1 MLTAREVLA
10 RRDQPI
16 ELVIFDCDGVLI
28 DSEGVASIV
37 LSRELQRLGWMIS
50 AEECETEFLG
60 TSLRDIIVKAEAA
73 IGRPVPSDFGARF
86 SAAIIAAL
94 QDDVAAIPG
103 AAEALEQLTEA
114 GMPWRVASNSS
125 HDEMAVKFGR
135 TGMVEL
141 VGGRQ
146 HSAEDM
152 MRLGLNG
159 KPDPHLFLA
168 AAEAAGVPPARC
180 LVIED
185 SIPGSRA
192 ARAAGMTCLGFSP
205 RGSGAELAAE
215 GAGVFKDMA
224 ELPALLGIAKRVAQ
238 AC

>member
-16 ELVIFDCDGVLI
+16 DLVIFDCDGVLI

-37 LSRELQRLGWMIS
+37 LSRELQSLGWNIS
-50 AEECETEFLG
+50 AEDCETEFLG
-60 TSLRDIIVKAEAA
+60 TSLRDIIVKTEAV
-73 IGRPVPSDFGARF
+73 IGRPVPDDFGARF
-86 SAAIIAAL
+86 SAAMIRAL
-94 QDDVAAIPG
+94 AEDVAAIPG
-103 AAEALEQLTEA
+103 AAEALERLTEA

-141 VGGRQ
+141 VAGRQ

-168 AAEAAGVPPARC
+168 AAEAAGVPPSRC
-180 LVIED
+180 VVIED
-185 SIPGSRA
+185 SIPGARA

-205 RGSGAELAAE
+205 RGTGAELAAE

-224 ELPALLGIAKRVAQ
+224 ELPALLGIEKRVAQ

>member
-16 ELVIFDCDGVLI
+16 DLIIFDCDGVLI

-37 LSRELQRLGWMIS
+37 LSRELQRVGWMIS
-50 AEECETEFLG
+50 PEECEAVFLG
-60 TSLRDIIVKAEAA
+60 TSLRDIIAKAEAA
-73 IGRPVPSDFGARF
+73 TGRRMPEDFGARF
-86 SAAIIAAL
+86 SSAIMVAL
-94 QDDVAAIPG
+94 AEDVAAIPG

-135 TGMVEL
+135 TGMVAL

-152 MRLGLNG
+152 MKLGLNG

-168 AAEAAGVPPARC
+168 AAAAAGVAPDRC
-180 LVIED
+180 VVIED

-192 ARAAGMTCLGFSP
+192 ARLAGMTCLGFSP
-205 RGSGAELAAE
+205 HASGIELATE
-215 GAGVFKDMA
+215 GAGIFKDMA
-224 ELPALLGIAKRVAQ
+224 ELPALLGIEKRVAQ

>member
-16 ELVIFDCDGVLI
+16 DLVIFDCDGVLI
-28 DSEGVASIV
+28 DSEGLASIV

-50 AEECETEFLG
+50 PQECEAVFLG
-60 TSLRDIIVKAEAA
+60 TSLRDIIAKAEAMT
-73 IGRPVPSDFGARF
+73 GKPVPADFGARF
-86 SAAIIAAL
+86 STAMMAAL
-94 QDDVAAIPG
+94 SEDVEAIPG

-125 HDEMAVKFGR
+125 HSEMAVKFGR
-135 TGMVEL
+135 TGMVAL

-152 MRLGLNG
+152 MKLGLNG

-180 LVIED
+180 VVIED

-192 ARAAGMTCLGFSP
+192 ARLAGMTCLGFSP
-205 RGSGAELAAE
+205 RASGIELAAE
-215 GAGVFKDMA
+215 GAGIFKDMA
-224 ELPALLGIAKRVAQ
+224 ELPRLLGIGKRVAE

>member
-16 ELVIFDCDGVLI
+16 DLLIFDCDGVLI

-37 LSRELQRLGWMIS
+37 LSRELRRLGWMIS

-60 TSLRDIIVKAEAA
+60 TSLRDIIVKTEAA
-73 IGRPVPSDFGARF
+73 IGRPVPADFGARF
-86 SAAIIAAL
+86 SAAMIVAL
-94 QDDVAAIPG
+94 AEDVVAIPG
-103 AAEALEQLTEA
+103 AAEALERLTEA

-135 TGMVEL
+135 TGMVAL

-168 AAEAAGVPPARC
+168 AAAAAGVPPARC
-180 LVIED
+180 VVIED

-192 ARAAGMTCLGFSP
+192 ARLAGMTCLGFSP
-205 RGSGAELAAE
+205 HGSGIELAAE
-215 GAGVFKDMA
+215 GAGVFRDMA
-224 ELPALLGIAKRVAQ
+224 ELPALLGIAKPMAE

>member
-16 ELVIFDCDGVLI
+16 DLVIFDCDGVLI

-37 LSRELQRLGWMIS
+37 LSRELQSLGWNIS
-50 AEECETEFLG
+50 AEDCETEFLG
-60 TSLRDIIVKAEAA
+60 TSLRDIIVKTEAA
-73 IGRPVPSDFGARF
+73 IGRRVPDDFGARF
-86 SAAIIAAL
+86 SAAMIRAL
-94 QDDVAAIPG
+94 AEDVAAIPG
-103 AAEALEQLTEA
+103 AAGALERLTEA

-141 VGGRQ
+141 VAGRQ

-168 AAEAAGVPPARC
+168 AAEAAGVAPSRC
-180 LVIED
+180 VVIED
-185 SIPGSRA
+185 SIPGARA

-205 RGSGAELAAE
+205 RGTGAELAAE

-224 ELPALLGIAKRVAQ
+224 ELPALLGIEKRVAQ

>member
-37 LSRELQRLGWMIS
+37 LSRELQQLGWIITP
-50 AEECETEFLG
+50 EDCESEFLG
-60 TSLRDIIVKAEAA
+60 TSLRDIIAKTEAVT
-73 IGRPVPSDFGARF
+73 GRPVSADFGVRF
-86 SAAIIAAL
+86 SAAMIQAL
-94 QDDVAAIPG
+94 SEDVAAIPG
-103 AAEALEQLTEA
+103 AAEALERLTEA

-135 TGMVEL
+135 TGMVGL

-168 AAEAAGVPPARC
+168 AAAAAGVAPALC
-180 LVIED
+180 VVIED
-185 SIPGSRA
+185 SVPGARA

-205 RGSGAELAAE
+205 RGAGGELAAE
-215 GAGVFKDMA
+215 GAGVFRDMA
-224 ELPALLGIAKRVAQ
+224 ELPALLGIEKRVIQ